1 MLRQVAGLGANFL
14 PLSVAEWLAYWAAI
28 LVTWVQDSMLVGQMM
43 QNCFPLSRQKL
54 ATSTHSQ
61 LIHVMNKFFEMADQ
75 MEQENRWFHC
85 KFEKK
90 IPNLHLP
97 IAHALMELCLKFG

>member
-1 MLRQVAGLGANFL
+1 MLMPVAGLGANFL

-28 LVTWVQDSMLVGQMM
+28 LVAWVQDSMIVGQMM

-61 LIHVMNKFFEMADQ
+61 LIV
-75 MEQENRWFHC
+75 
-85 KFEKK
+85 
-90 IPNLHLP
+90 
-97 IAHALMELCLKFG
+97 HAVLQQTKMGITVPMV